1 MATNKQ
7 TNLVYK
13 ERRSL
18 ALLKEP
24 RREGGA
30 GGANFG
36 WQQKEELSHI
46 CNASE
51 VSFDVEMS
59 D

>member
-1 MATNKQ
+1 M
-7 TNLVYK
+7 
-13 ERRSL
+13 
-18 ALLKEP
+18 
-24 RREGGA
+24 EGGT

-36 WQQKEELSHI
+36 WQQKKELSHI

-51 VSFDVEMS
+51 VSFDLGMS